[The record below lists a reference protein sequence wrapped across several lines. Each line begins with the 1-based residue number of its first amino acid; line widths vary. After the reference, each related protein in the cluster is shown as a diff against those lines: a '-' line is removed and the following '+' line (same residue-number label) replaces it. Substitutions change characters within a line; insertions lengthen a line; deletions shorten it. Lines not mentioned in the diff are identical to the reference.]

1 VPLTPD
7 PRWQLAAHSLGLDGP
22 PSFESLE
29 GWTER
34 WGALVVE
41 SPNAGGVL
49 SLLGTGRRLFAY
61 SWFEYEFMPVACLV
75 GLQAVEAA
83 LRLLY
88 PPPAR
93 GKPPGLYWLVKRA
106 RDDGI
111 LSSDI
116 AKVALTG
123 ADFRNDFSHPPLQI
137 ELAVPFAASILEV
150 SHRLVAKVMPAVEAR
165 EAVAPD

>member
-1 VPLTPD
+1 
-7 PRWQLAAHSLGLDGP
+7 
-22 PSFESLE
+22 
-29 GWTER
+29 
-34 WGALVVE
+34 
-41 SPNAGGVL
+41 
-49 SLLGTGRRLFAY
+49 
-61 SWFEYEFMPVACLV
+61 MPAPVSYTHL
-75 GLQAVEAA
+75 
-83 LRLLY
+83 
-88 PPPAR
+88 PPAR